1 MINIIVMVMVHHF
14 ILRTTLQL
22 IKIHVYVVPTI
33 LNMYTEQKIASIFI
47 LPWEC
52 RLELVDNASMEHT
65 DISRIRAKAL
75 T

>member
-1 MINIIVMVMVHHF
+1 MIKYY
-14 ILRTTLQL
+14 RYGYGTLFYTAYHVT
-22 IKIHVYVVPTI
+22 IDRNTCIHCIY
-33 LNMYTEQKIASIFI
+33 NKMYTEQTIVPIFI